1 MIILD
6 THIWVWWNQDSRQLT
21 SFQKEII
28 ENSRTDGIGI
38 STISLLEISRLVNRG
53 RLVLPKPLNEW
64 FLIAL
69 AEEGIL
75 LIPITPAIAIESYS
89 LPGEFHKDPAD
100 RIIVATARTYSCSLM
115 TNDSNILA
123 YPHVKLIIDATLQG
137 QHGQEFPAANPGS

>member
-6 THIWVWWNQDSRQLT
+6 THIWIWWNQDSPKLT

-28 ENSRTDGIGI
+28 DSSRTDGIGI

-53 RLVLPKPLNEW
+53 RLVLPKPLKEW
-64 FLIAL
+64 FSIAL
-69 AEEGIL
+69 AEEGII
-75 LIPITPAIAIESYS
+75 LIPITTAVAMESYS

-100 RIIVATARTYSCSLM
+100 RIIVATARIYDCSLI

-123 YPHVKLIIDATLQG
+123 YPHVKLISNTSI
-137 QHGQEFPAANPGS
+137 